1 MAQLPKAKQRVD
13 YQAPDFFIPEISLD
27 FDLYEQYTNVK
38 AVSKVRRNGQHQRPL
53 ILDGLGLEITSLK
66 INGQEFSQYKQGE
79 ETLELVIESQEFE
92 LEIVTQ
98 IDPAN
103 NTSLEGLYKSQG
115 AFCTQCEAEGFRKI
129 TYFADRPDVLSL
141 YEVKISADKALYPF
155 LLSNGNKV
163 AQGELDNG
171 RHWVQWQDPFNKPSY
186 LFALVAGDFDLL
198 TDSFTTHS
206 GRDVALELFVDKGNL
221 HRGQHALDSLKKSMA
236 WDEKTFGLEYD
247 LDIYMV
253 VAVDFFNMGAMENK
267 GLNIFNSKYVLADAD
282 SATDEDYFNI
292 ESVIAHEYFH
302 NWTGNRVT
310 CRDWFQLSLK
320 EGLTVFRDQQFSSDM
335 SSPLTNRIRNV
346 KVIREHQFAEDAGP
360 MSHPIRPESVIE
372 MNNFYT
378 VTVYDKGAEVIRMMY
393 TLLGSDNFRKG
404 MDLYFE
410 RFDGQAVTCDDFV
423 QAMQDASGVDL
434 QQFRLWYSQSGTPEL
449 EVKQNYDPQ
458 QQRLTISIKQQNKPT
473 ADQAQKQPLHIP
485 LDIEI
490 MDENGNALPVFGN
503 EKSSKVI
510 DIKQENHTFA
520 FDGIQDEVVMSLL
533 RNFSAPV
540 LLNCDYKD
548 DEYRTLIL
556 NASDQFNRWDAMQKF
571 LTKHMLA
578 LISGEINQVPSIV
591 VDTFRLLLEK
601 EDISQAMLAELLTL
615 PGFETLA
622 QQQQTTDIEATC
634 LSLKMFNQVLAREL
648 SELWLQHYQTS
659 RFDGAY
665 QYQQQDVDRRKLNA
679 LCLSYLAYVDEIEDS
694 LFMDAF
700 EQANNMTD
708 NLAVLKACQQDK
720 RLTCFEL
727 LMQKF
732 EQRWRQDNLVLDKW
746 FSLHATTERADII
759 SRLQVLKSHQAYTI
773 NNPNRV
779 RSVMG
784 SFAFYNVQGFHAADG
799 SGYQLVTDYLLQLD
813 KVNPQVASRIVT
825 PLLQWKRYDSQR
837 QSLLKAQ
844 LKRLAGNKELSKDL
858 FEKVSKSLE
867 LV

>member
-1 MAQLPKAKQRVD
+1 MADLPKAKKLAD
-13 YQAPDFFIPEISLD
+13 YQTPDFLIPEISLE
-27 FDLYEQYTNVK
+27 FDLYEEYTRVK
-38 AVSKVRRNGQHQRPL
+38 ATSQVRRNGQHQRPL
-53 ILDGLGLEITSLK
+53 VLDGIGLEIKSLK
-66 INGQEFSQYKQGE
+66 INQQSFEHYQQLP
-79 ETLELVIESQEFE
+79 ETLELMVDGDEFE
-92 LEIVTQ
+92 LEIITE

-129 TYFADRPDVLSL
+129 TYFADRPDVLSQ
-141 YEVKISADKALYPF
+141 YQVKISADKTLYPF

-163 AQGELDNG
+163 DQGELDNG
-171 RHWVQWQDPFNKPSY
+171 RHWVQWQDPFNKPCY

-198 TDSFTTHS
+198 TDSFTTQS

-236 WDEKTFGLEYD
+236 WDEQTFGLEYD
-247 LDIYMV
+247 LDIYMI

-267 GLNIFNSKYVLADAD
+267 GLNVFNSKFVLADAD

-378 VTVYDKGAEVIRMMY
+378 VTVYDKGSEVIRMMH
-393 TLLGSDNFRKG
+393 TLLGAENFRKG

-449 EVKQNYDPQ
+449 KVSQHYNSELGCFKLEVQ
-458 QQRLTISIKQQNKPT
+458 QLNKAT
-473 ADQAQKQPLHIP
+473 ADQAKKQALHIP
-485 LDIEI
+485 LDVEI
-490 MDENGNALPVFGN
+490 MDKSGNALPVFDDGM
-503 EKSSKVI
+503 SSKVI
-510 DIKQENHTFA
+510 DIKKENQCFE
-520 FDGIQDEVVMSLL
+520 FNGLSSKPIVSLL

-540 LLNCDYKD
+540 QLHSDYSD
-548 DEYRTLIL
+548 SEYRTLIL
-556 NASDQFNRWDAMQKF
+556 HASDQFSRWDAMQNF

-578 LISGEINQVPSIV
+578 LVLGEIEQVPEVV

-601 EDISQAMLAELLTL
+601 NDVAPALLAELLIL

-622 QQQQTTDIEATC
+622 QQQEVVDIDATC
-634 LSLKMFNQVLAREL
+634 RTLKVFKQSISQTL
-648 SELWLQHYQTS
+648 SELWMKHYRQS
-659 RFDGAY
+659 CSEDAY
-665 QYQQQDVDRRKLNA
+665 IYQQQDVDRRKLNA
-679 LCLSYLAYVDEIEDS
+679 VCMSYLAYALDVQDS
-694 LFMDAF
+694 LFVEAF
-700 EQANNMTD
+700 HKANNMTD
-708 NLAVLKACQQDK
+708 TLSVLKACQNQQ
-720 RLTCFEL
+720 RLDCFEQ
-727 LMQKF
+727 LMQQF
-732 EQRWRQDNLVLDKW
+732 EQKWRQDSLVLDKW
-746 FSLHATTERADII
+746 FSLHATTEREDIA
-759 SRLQVLKSHQAYTI
+759 SRLQLLKSHQTYTI

-779 RSVMG
+779 RAVMG
-784 SFAFYNVQGFHAADG
+784 SFAFYNIQGFHAEDG
-799 SGYQLVTDYLLQLD
+799 SGYKLITDYLLELD

-825 PLLQWKRYDSQR
+825 PLLQWKRYDNQR
-837 QSLLKAQ
+837 QALLRAQ
-844 LKRLAGNKELSKDL
+844 LMRLADNKELSKDL
-858 FEKVSKSLE
+858 FEKVSKSLD
-867 LV
+867 LL